1 MAGCRPSHGA
11 SGPAVDT
18 VSPVNLGGTGGAAL
32 DTGVGLYDVRDGRRD
47 RATDGTHREDV
58 GRHARSAQDPLDP
71 VN

>member
-1 MAGCRPSHGA
+1 
-11 SGPAVDT
+11 
-18 VSPVNLGGTGGAAL
+18 VNLGGTGGAAL

-58 GRHARSAQDPLDP
+58 GRYVRSAQDPLDP